1 LWESELTVQGIEVTK
16 EQLITMQALGL
27 TERSEYFETL
37 NYFEGLADTGRTNT
51 GEAGEIFFIFFNPQ
65 VEVSTLEITYIYRSS
80 NVHPWVI
87 GLVVTIGV
95 VIILGISIYF
105 TAKLRQKMLK
115 EAMGEEEKS
124 PAERYLE
131 M

>member
-1 LWESELTVQGIEVTK
+1 MWESELTVQGIEVTK